1 MKNLFAVPRV
11 IAVLVAAA
19 LNLPLIAC
27 ATAAQDEKLLFSPES
42 KGSQRS
48 APAQNNST
56 FFSAHE
62 SAKPAEPTNINLT
75 PVPRMAVEKAPASVV
90 RSSPGEREL
99 RELFFHAVAIAVQ
112 RSPQLRSAEFASEA
126 AREDVKAAK
135 GARLPQVDLNTDSR
149 RWQFGKGNRNGSTT
163 PAVGVNVATTLYDFG
178 QTSHTIESKKHSV
191 TAADFQL
198 DAQREDLSWQV
209 SSGLVE
215 LAKQR
220 LIIEMSQQYV
230 ARMDELVKML
240 SGIVQQDPGRRSEL
254 TQATGR
260 LLQAQS
266 ALDNAVAKARDSE
279 IVLYRLMGETQVA
292 LPKTTAWNLTP
303 GALDGLLAQ
312 VERHPTL
319 GQAREQAEAALE
331 EAKALK
337 ASNLPKLNWV
347 ISKSTARDDYGD
359 QEAWQTGL
367 NVSWGVFRGGSSR
380 AAEQAA
386 VQRAYAQREQ
396 AENQL
401 DDLQQRV
408 RAADQDAR
416 SMLQRADL
424 YRNLTKESDRIRL
437 DFFDQWY
444 HLGKR
449 TLLDV
454 LTAESDYYNNRVAE
468 ITNRFDGYSAIF
480 RGYASAGEL
489 LAWLQGPK
497 K

>member
-1 MKNLFAVPRV
+1 MKTLFISPRI

-19 LNLPLIAC
+19 LNLPYIASANSADI
-27 ATAAQDEKLLFSPES
+27 ATSMPSSASSARASARDVRD
-42 KGSQRS
+42 SQSEQAIRQ
-48 APAQNNST
+48 A
-56 FFSAHE
+56 FY
-62 SAKPAEPTNINLT
+62 
-75 PVPRMAVEKAPASVV
+75 
-90 RSSPGEREL
+90 
-99 RELFFHAVAIAVQ
+99 HAVAVAIQ
-112 RSPQLRSAEFASEA
+112 RNPQLKGAQFAAEA
-126 AREDVKAAK
+126 AREDVKAAR

-163 PAVGVNVATTLYDFG
+163 AAIGVNVATTIYDFG
-178 QTSHTIESKKHSV
+178 QTSHNIDSKLHGVS
-191 TAADFQL
+191 AAEFQL
-198 DAQREDLSWQV
+198 DAQREDLAWQV
-209 SSGLVE
+209 SGSMAE

-230 ARMDELVKML
+230 ARMNELVTML

-279 IVLYRLMGETQVA
+279 IVLNRLLGGSTVA
-292 LPKTTAWNLTP
+292 LPQGTRWNLTP
-303 GALDGLLAQ
+303 SALDALLAEVQ
-312 VERHPTL
+312 RHPTL
-319 GQAREQAEAALE
+319 QQAREQAEGALN

-337 ASNLPKLNWV
+337 ASNLPQLTWV
-347 ISKSTARDDYGD
+347 VSKSTARDDYGRE
-359 QEAWQTGL
+359 EAWQTGV
-367 NVSWGVFRGGSSR
+367 NVSWGIFRGGSSK

-416 SMLQRADL
+416 SMLQRAEL
-424 YRNLTKESDRIRL
+424 YRNLTRESDRIRH

-454 LTAESDYYNNRVAE
+454 LTSESDYYNNRVAE
-468 ITNRFDGYSAIF
+468 ITNRYDGYSAIF

-489 LAWLQGPK
+489 LNWLQGQK